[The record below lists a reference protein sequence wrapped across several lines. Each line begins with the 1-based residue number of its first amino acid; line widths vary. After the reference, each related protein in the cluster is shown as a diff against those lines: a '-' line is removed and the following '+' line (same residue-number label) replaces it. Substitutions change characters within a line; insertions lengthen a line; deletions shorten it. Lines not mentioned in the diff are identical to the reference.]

1 MRYSFI
7 SEGESH
13 YICMHA
19 ETAMYLRLK
28 GEGFAEQ
35 CLQNRILFRET
46 TEETV
51 DQEFSEEKLFLDL
64 SYLQVMEEGVAELLI
79 NAMQKWISCNCEVYL
94 IKTEPELYEGL
105 KPELECLRSAGHL
118 TVTKDAYNK
127 IIIRFTGTPPEER
140 NENWIKNTVH
150 HIHKENIMLLREE
163 TPSGKKIPVVRLLAQ
178 EENCLIYFFY
188 RMAVRMVESGMCHAT
203 YEENRNYFL
212 LPLCGDAVPVAME
225 LAAFLHM
232 EVADEEKN
240 LQAEAK
246 YIIVRDVIRMTCQ
259 QNAITRRARAAG
271 AEIVGAVCLLDIYTG
286 IGAKEKRVSFYT
298 IDMDKGSA
306 FKEMWLKN
314 DL

>member
-105 KPELECLRSAGHL
+105 KPELECLRAAGHL
-118 TVTKDAYNK
+118 TVKKDAYNK
-127 IIIRFTGTPPEER
+127 
-140 NENWIKNTVH
+140 
-150 HIHKENIMLLREE
+150 
-163 TPSGKKIPVVRLLAQ
+163 
-178 EENCLIYFFY
+178 
-188 RMAVRMVESGMCHAT
+188 
-203 YEENRNYFL
+203 
-212 LPLCGDAVPVAME
+212 
-225 LAAFLHM
+225 
-232 EVADEEKN
+232 
-240 LQAEAK
+240 
-246 YIIVRDVIRMTCQ
+246 
-259 QNAITRRARAAG
+259 
-271 AEIVGAVCLLDIYTG
+271 
-286 IGAKEKRVSFYT
+286 
-298 IDMDKGSA
+298 
-306 FKEMWLKN
+306 
-314 DL
+314 

>member
-94 IKTEPELYEGL
+94 IKTEPELYEG
-105 KPELECLRSAGHL
+105 ETI
-118 TVTKDAYNK
+118 TVTADTAFAEEDLGDGVFALCFEMTDQTGESFLSDLAW
-127 IIIRFTGTPPEER
+127 FTVEDGT
-140 NENWIKNTVH
+140 
-150 HIHKENIMLLREE
+150 
-163 TPSGKKIPVVRLLAQ
+163 
-178 EENCLIYFFY
+178 
-188 RMAVRMVESGMCHAT
+188 
-203 YEENRNYFL
+203 
-212 LPLCGDAVPVAME
+212 
-225 LAAFLHM
+225 
-232 EVADEEKN
+232 
-240 LQAEAK
+240 
-246 YIIVRDVIRMTCQ
+246 
-259 QNAITRRARAAG
+259 
-271 AEIVGAVCLLDIYTG
+271 IYT
-286 IGAKEKRVSFYT
+286 
-298 IDMDKGSA
+298 SA
-306 FKEMWLKN
+306 
-314 DL
+314 

>member
-105 KPELECLRSAGHL
+105 KPELECLRAAGHL
-118 TVTKDAYNK
+118 TVKKDAYNK
-127 IIIRFTGTPPEER
+127 IIIRFTGTLPEER
-140 NENWIKNTVH
+140 NVNWIKTQY
-150 HIHKENIMLLREE
+150 IIF
-163 TPSGKKIPVVRLLAQ
+163 TKKISCFFEKKLRQ
-178 EENCLIYFFY
+178 ERKFPWYDCWHRKKI
-188 RMAVRMVESGMCHAT
+188 A
-203 YEENRNYFL
+203 
-212 LPLCGDAVPVAME
+212 
-225 LAAFLHM
+225 
-232 EVADEEKN
+232 
-240 LQAEAK
+240 
-246 YIIVRDVIRMTCQ
+246 
-259 QNAITRRARAAG
+259 
-271 AEIVGAVCLLDIYTG
+271 
-286 IGAKEKRVSFYT
+286 
-298 IDMDKGSA
+298 
-306 FKEMWLKN
+306 
-314 DL
+314 

>member
-105 KPELECLRSAGHL
+105 KPELECLRAAGHL
-118 TVTKDAYNK
+118 TVKKDAYHK
-127 IIIRFTGTPPEER
+127 IIIRFTGTLPEER
-140 NENWIKNTVH
+140 NVNWIKNTVH

-178 EENCLIYFFY
+178 EENCLIYFFTGWLSAWWKAACAMPPMRKTGIIICCRFAGMRFPLPWNLRHFCIWRW
-188 RMAVRMVESGMCHAT
+188 RMRKRTCMRRQNT
-203 YEENRNYFL
+203 L
-212 LPLCGDAVPVAME
+212 LCGT
-225 LAAFLHM
+225 L
-232 EVADEEKN
+232 
-240 LQAEAK
+240 
-246 YIIVRDVIRMTCQ
+246 
-259 QNAITRRARAAG
+259 
-271 AEIVGAVCLLDIYTG
+271 
-286 IGAKEKRVSFYT
+286 
-298 IDMDKGSA
+298 SA
-306 FKEMWLKN
+306 
-314 DL
+314 

>member
-35 CLQNRILFRET
+35 CLQNRILFRKT

-51 DQEFSEEKLFLDL
+51 DQEFSDEKLFLDL

-105 KPELECLRSAGHL
+105 KPELECLRTAGHL

-127 IIIRFTGTPPEER
+127 IHSTSYSQRKYHASSRR
-140 NENWIKNTVH
+140 NSVR
-150 HIHKENIMLLREE
+150 KENSRGTIAGTGRKLPDLFFLQDGC
-163 TPSGKKIPVVRLLAQ
+163 PYGGKRHVP
-178 EENCLIYFFY
+178 
-188 RMAVRMVESGMCHAT
+188 CH
-203 YEENRNYFL
+203 L
-212 LPLCGDAVPVAME
+212 
-225 LAAFLHM
+225 
-232 EVADEEKN
+232 
-240 LQAEAK
+240 
-246 YIIVRDVIRMTCQ
+246 
-259 QNAITRRARAAG
+259 
-271 AEIVGAVCLLDIYTG
+271 
-286 IGAKEKRVSFYT
+286 
-298 IDMDKGSA
+298 
-306 FKEMWLKN
+306 
-314 DL
+314 